1 MSKKLIIIISLII
14 VILLSVILLYKYN
27 QHILSWIA
35 NPKINVC
42 GIKLMMPENE
52 VKGLIGEEEQYIQG
66 FGGYRLEY
74 QSKGISLNF
83 LNDRDT
89 DFYCKVN
96 SIEVTD
102 SQYAIFGVSVGDEFE
117 KSLNSIHKQGFARQE
132 MGFSGYWKMNMYIV
146 LDNNG
151 NKVQKITI
159 GIRDRV
165 SSSRVY

>member
-1 MSKKLIIIISLII
+1 MSRKSKIIISVII
-14 VILLSVILLYKYN
+14 VTLLSAIFLYKYN
-27 QHILSWIA
+27 QHILSWAA
-35 NPKINVC
+35 NPQINVC

-52 VKGLIGEEEQYIQG
+52 VKKLLGEEEQYIQG

-74 QSKGISLNF
+74 QSRGVFLSF

-102 SQYAIFGVSVGDEFE
+102 SQYEIFGVSVGDEFE
-117 KSLNSIHKQGFARQE
+117 ESLNSIHKHGFTRQE
-132 MGFSGYWKMNMYIV
+132 TGFPGYWKMNMYIV
-146 LDNNG
+146 LDKNG
-151 NKVQKITI
+151 NKVAKITI

-165 SSSRVY
+165 SSRRVY